1 MPVNES
7 EFPLMMSML
16 ISPDI
21 TVPPPN
27 LSVLGNFCLL
37 HGISL
42 DSPFWGIVFEIIY
55 LVFEAEMLETLV
67 WMMIFIVEIGNCVV
81 CRWLL
86 K

>member
-21 TVPPPN
+21 PVPPPN

-37 HGISL
+37 HGMSL
-42 DSPFWGIVFEIIY
+42 DFPFWGIVFEIIY
-55 LVFEAEMLETLV
+55 LVFEPEMIETLV
-67 WMMIFIVEIGNCVV
+67 GMMISIVEIGNCGV
-81 CRWLL
+81 CRWLFE
-86 K
+86 